1 MEYQTITNL
10 LGNIPDR
17 VPKFITKKCI
27 EVRDKSDRYKPNKQ
41 IRLKTSML
49 KSDLCDYS
57 DAYVVAKGTATVTGA
72 NDRDRKNRF
81 LAFKNNTSYA
91 YQRSIMY

>member
-1 MEYQTITNL
+1 
-10 LGNIPDR
+10 
-17 VPKFITKKCI
+17 
-27 EVRDKSDRYKPNKQ
+27 
-41 IRLKTSML
+41 ML